1 MADGWN
7 ATSKVCNGATRL
19 MWNLVTRRALTRWQV
34 PGDDEGGLSSSLEQ
48 SWENIAVGKV
58 RERQSFKS
66 RAHEFCTPLVR
77 LAAFDYPITSSHAA
91 Y

>member
-1 MADGWN
+1 MG
-7 ATSKVCNGATRL
+7 
-19 MWNLVTRRALTRWQV
+19 NLVTRRALTRWQV
-34 PGDDEGGLSSSLEQ
+34 PGMTKGDNRRPWKQ

-77 LAAFDYPITSSHAA
+77 LAPFHSPITSPHAA